1 MVSRKEL
8 AKQIPGLRPWEVLEV
23 EQVMDLVT
31 YTKEWYREDLG
42 EFTTRADY
50 EQDWFESFQ
59 VLLSFLFSQIKQ
71 CFLACLCSMPICGI
85 WELSDILRGYLK
97 LYTGSYLDCLFRSHL
112 FWCRYLIF
120 CLPGS
125 HLNLRSCIQVVISN
139 SINVVLVR

>member
-1 MVSRKEL
+1 LVSRKEL

-71 CFLACLCSMPICGI
+71 FFLACLSSMPICGI
-85 WELSDILRGYLK
+85 WK
-97 LYTGSYLDCLFRSHL
+97 TF
-112 FWCRYLIF
+112 
-120 CLPGS
+120 
-125 HLNLRSCIQVVISN
+125 
-139 SINVVLVR
+139 